1 MVTMRILG
9 WLLLAGATMAQAPVT
24 ETPAPKPIG
33 TIAEL
38 MDHLIYP
45 TSDAIF
51 YVASRAPNNDVEW
64 NELQAK
70 TLILAEAANLLMM
83 PGRARDQDGWMKDAK
98 LLQDA
103 GTAAFRAAK
112 ARDLAKLSAMNDQ
125 MYAACVACHNDY
137 RPNYRRRPLTPEKV
151 PE

>member
-1 MVTMRILG
+1 MRILG
-9 WLLLAGATMAQAPVT
+9 WLLLAAATMAQAPVT

-38 MDHLIYP
+38 MDNLIYP

-51 YVASRAPNNDVEW
+51 YVATRAPKNDVEW

-112 ARDLAKLSAMNDQ
+112 ARDLATLSAMNDQ

-137 RPNYRRRPLTPEKV
+137 RPNYRKRPLTPDKV

>member
-1 MVTMRILG
+1 MRILG
-9 WLLLAGATMAQAPVT
+9 LLLLAGTTMAQAPVA
-24 ETPAPKPIG
+24 EAPGPKPIG

-38 MDHLIYP
+38 MDNLIYP
-45 TSDAIF
+45 TSDAVF
-51 YVASRAPNNDVEW
+51 YVSSRAPKNDVEW

-70 TLILAEAANLLMM
+70 TLMLAEAANLLMM
-83 PGRARDQDGWMKDAK
+83 PSRARDREGWLKDAK

-112 ARDLAKLSAMNDQ
+112 AKDLATLSELNDQ

-137 RPNYRRRPLTPEKV
+137 RPNYRKRPLTPEKI
-151 PE
+151 PQ

>member
-1 MVTMRILG
+1 MRILG
-9 WLLLAGATMAQAPVT
+9 WLLLAAATMAQAPVT
-24 ETPAPKPIG
+24 EAPAPKPIG

-38 MDHLIYP
+38 MDNLIYP

-51 YVASRAPNNDVEW
+51 YVATRAPKNDVEW

-83 PGRARDQDGWMKDAK
+83 PGRARDQDGWMRDAK

-112 ARDLAKLSAMNDQ
+112 AKDLAKLSAMNDQ

>member
-1 MVTMRILG
+1 MRILG
-9 WLLLAGATMAQAPVT
+9 LLLLAGATMAQAPVADA
-24 ETPAPKPIG
+24 PSPKPIG

-38 MDHLIYP
+38 MDNLIYP
-45 TSDAIF
+45 TSDAVF
-51 YVASRAPNNDVEW
+51 YVSSRAPKNDVEW

-70 TLILAEAANLLMM
+70 TLMLAEAANLLMM
-83 PGRARDQDGWMKDAK
+83 PSRARDREGWLQDAK

-112 ARDLAKLSAMNDQ
+112 AKDLAKLSEMNDQ

-137 RPNYRRRPLTPEKV
+137 RPNYRRRPLTPDKV